1 MLTTEKIKFHERAV
15 YDLVTGGV
23 DFGEERARLTFLP
36 GEKTYEQIEAD
47 VTGCNRIEVIDTS
60 GEVMEARAGYIYLD
74 TLTKKKDY
82 IIGTEQVE
90 DGQDENGD
98 TIYLNHDV
106 TGTVMIA
113 VLKKADIRKQ
123 VDDLQETVDMLVL
136 EDLGV

>member
-1 MLTTEKIKFHERAV
+1 MLTTEKVKFREGAV
-15 YDLVTGGV
+15 YDLVVNGV
-23 DFGEERARLTFLP
+23 SFGEERAQLTFLP

-47 VTGCNRIEVIDTS
+47 LTGCNRIEVLDSI
-60 GEVMEARAGYIYLD
+60 GEVMEARSGYIYLD

-82 IIGTEQVE
+82 IIGTEQIE
-90 DGQDENGD
+90 DGTDDNGD
-98 TIYLNHDV
+98 TIYVNHDV

-113 VLKKADIRKQ
+113 TLKKADMRKQ

>member
-1 MLTTEKIKFHERAV
+1 MLTTEKVKFKEGAV
-15 YDLVTGGV
+15 YNLVVNGV
-23 DFGEERARLTFLP
+23 SFGEERAQLTFLP

-106 TGTVMIA
+106 TGTAMIA
-113 VLKKADIRKQ
+113 VLKKSDVRKQ
-123 VDDLQETVDMLVL
+123 VDDIQETVDMLVL
-136 EDLGV
+136 ESLEV